1 MDPSLIS
8 LIVTACLLLLS
19 EVIPFLPVKANGV
32 LHAVYLVLKRVYEK
46 SVDPLTV
53 EPLTVEPPRYS
64 PSIPDGFQR
73 NMVIS

>member
-1 MDPSLIS
+1 MDSNLIS

-19 EVIPFLPVKANGV
+19 EGSAFIPVEANGV
-32 LHAVYLVLKRVYEK
+32 LHAVYLVLKSHYEK
-46 SVDPLTV
+46 PAD
-53 EPLTVEPPRYS
+53 PLTVEPPRYS

>member
-1 MDPSLIS
+1 MDSNLIS

-19 EVIPFLPVKANGV
+19 EGSAFAPVQANGV
-32 LHAVYLVLKRVYEK
+32 LHAVYLAVKSAYEK
-46 SVDPLTV
+46 PVDPLTV
-53 EPLTVEPPRYS
+53 EPPMYS